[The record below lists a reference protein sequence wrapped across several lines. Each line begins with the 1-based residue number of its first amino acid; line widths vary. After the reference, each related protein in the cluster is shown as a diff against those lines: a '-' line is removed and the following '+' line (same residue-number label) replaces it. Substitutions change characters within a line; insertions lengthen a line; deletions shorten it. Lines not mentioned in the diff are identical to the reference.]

1 MARAIAMCKCEKCG
15 KEFQKIQY
23 LENRK
28 RADEW
33 QKWAEANI
41 TICEECY
48 KEEREAE
55 RKVAN
60 EEAAKENAELG
71 LPALIGSE
79 KQIAWA
85 EKIRNEYVKV
95 ATAIAAKMEEAYQE
109 AKARGWEQAEEV
121 KEKLDRVYSAFRK
134 AFFAEESAK
143 AWIDARS
150 DSAFGYEIEF
160 CKKWYAEYKK
170 EFSE

>member
-23 LENRK
+23 LQNRK
-28 RADEW
+28 SANEW

-41 TICEECY
+41 TLCEECY

-55 RKVAN
+55 RKAAD
-60 EEAAKENAELG
+60 EKAAKENAELG
-71 LPALIGSE
+71 LPTLVGSE

-85 EKIRNEYVKV
+85 EKIRNEYVK
-95 ATAIAAKMEEAYQE
+95 AAAKEAAEMEEAYQE

-121 KEKLDRVYSAFRK
+121 KEKLDRVYGAFCK
-134 AFFAEESAK
+134 AFFAEDSAK

-160 CKKWYAEYKK
+160 CKKWNAVCEK
-170 EFSE
+170 ELSA